1 MSKPLT
7 VWITINCGKFFLLY
21 LMVKDVIE
29 IHTNS
34 LNIRQ
39 TDRNGEE
46 NGAWEVPEGDST
58 L

>member
-1 MSKPLT
+1 
-7 VWITINCGKFFLLY
+7 
-21 LMVKDVIE
+21 MVKDVIE

-39 TDRNGEE
+39 TDRNAEE

>member
-1 MSKPLT
+1 
-7 VWITINCGKFFLLY
+7 
-21 LMVKDVIE
+21 MVKDVIE

-46 NGAWEVPEGDST
+46 NGAWKVPEGDST